1 MKQAVL
7 GTVVLS
13 ITLIVASILF
23 SLDSRSIRQQE
34 IENALEEALKSCAD
48 IWADSTYTAQT
59 EDEFAA
65 DLIQTITT
73 QIESDSAVS
82 IRILDLDNEKGIVS
96 AEAVLKYNYPNGK
109 TGTVSTVKTV
119 IMEKNVFNPD
129 ADIKQTYTVAFYLP
143 DVPEDELY
151 KQYKV
156 LENAAC
162 IVPENP
168 EIEGKTFVRWQ
179 TADGTEVNPSTLQVV
194 SDVSLF
200 AVFIET

>member
-96 AEAVLKYNYPNGK
+96 AEAVLKYKYPNGK

-168 EIEGKTFVRWQ
+168 EIEGKIFVRWQ

-200 AVFIET
+200 AVFN

>member
-34 IENALEEALKSCAD
+34 IENALEEALKSCAES

-129 ADIKQTYTVAFYLP
+129 ADIKQTYTVEFYLT

-200 AVFIET
+200 AVFN

>member
-23 SLDSRSIRQQE
+23 SLDSRTIRQQE
-34 IENALEEALKSCAD
+34 IENALEEALKSCAES
-48 IWADSTYTAQT
+48 IWVNSTYAAQT
-59 EDEFAA
+59 ENEFAA

-129 ADIKQTYTVAFYLP
+129 ADIKQTYTVEFYLP

-168 EIEGKTFVRWQ
+168 EIEVKTFVRWQ
-179 TADGTEVNPSTLQVV
+179 TADGTDVNPSTLQVV

-200 AVFIET
+200 AVFN

>member
-1 MKQAVL
+1 
-7 GTVVLS
+7 
-13 ITLIVASILF
+13 
-23 SLDSRSIRQQE
+23 
-34 IENALEEALKSCAD
+34 
-48 IWADSTYTAQT
+48 
-59 EDEFAA
+59 
-65 DLIQTITT
+65 
-73 QIESDSAVS
+73 
-82 IRILDLDNEKGIVS
+82 
-96 AEAVLKYNYPNGK
+96 
-109 TGTVSTVKTV
+109 
-119 IMEKNVFNPD
+119 MEKNVFNPD

-200 AVFIET
+200 AVFN

>member
-1 MKQAVL
+1 M
-7 GTVVLS
+7 
-13 ITLIVASILF
+13 
-23 SLDSRSIRQQE
+23 
-34 IENALEEALKSCAD
+34 
-48 IWADSTYTAQT
+48 
-59 EDEFAA
+59 
-65 DLIQTITT
+65 

-96 AEAVLKYNYPNGK
+96 VEAVEKYRYPNGK
-109 TGTVSTVKTV
+109 TGTVSTAKTV

-129 ADIKQTYTVAFYLP
+129 ADFKQTYTVAFYLP

-179 TADGTEVNPSTLQVV
+179 TDDGTEVNPSTLQVV

-200 AVFIET
+200 AVFN

>member
-156 LENAAC
+156 LETAAC

-200 AVFIET
+200 AVFN

>member
-1 MKQAVL
+1 MKQTVL
-7 GTVVLS
+7 GTIVVT
-13 ITLIVASILF
+13 ITLIVTSILF
-23 SLDSRSIRQQE
+23 SIDSRTIRQQE
-34 IENALEEALKSCAD
+34 IENALEEALKSCAES
-48 IWADSTYTAQT
+48 IWVNSTYAAQT
-59 EDEFAA
+59 ENEFAA

-96 AEAVLKYNYPNGK
+96 AEAVLKYKYPNGK

-179 TADGTEVNPSTLQVV
+179 TADGTEVNLRTLQVV

-200 AVFIET
+200 AVFN

>member
-96 AEAVLKYNYPNGK
+96 VEAVEKYRYPNGK
-109 TGTVSTVKTV
+109 TGTVSTAKTV

-179 TADGTEVNPSTLQVV
+179 TDDGTEVNPSTLQVV

-200 AVFIET
+200 AVFN

>member
-34 IENALEEALKSCAD
+34 IENALEEALKSCAES
-48 IWADSTYTAQT
+48 IWVNSTYAAQT
-59 EDEFAA
+59 ENEFAA

-96 AEAVLKYNYPNGK
+96 AEAVLKYKYPNGK

-129 ADIKQTYTVAFYLP
+129 ADIKQTYTVEFYLP

-179 TADGTEVNPSTLQVV
+179 TADGTEVHPSTLQVV

-200 AVFIET
+200 AVFN

>member
-34 IENALEEALKSCAD
+34 IENALEEALKSCAES
-48 IWADSTYTAQT
+48 IWVNSTYAAQT
-59 EDEFAA
+59 ENEFAA

-96 AEAVLKYNYPNGK
+96 VEAVEKYRYPNGK
-109 TGTVSTVKTV
+109 TGTVSTAKTV

-129 ADIKQTYTVAFYLP
+129 ADIQQTYTVAFYLP

-179 TADGTEVNPSTLQVV
+179 TDDGTEVNPSTLQVV

-200 AVFIET
+200 AVFN

>member
-34 IENALEEALKSCAD
+34 IENALEEALKTCAES

-65 DLIQTITT
+65 DLIQTLSM

-96 AEAVLKYNYPNGK
+96 AEAVLKYKYPNGK

-168 EIEGKTFVRWQ
+168 EIEGNTFVRWQ
-179 TADGTEVNPSTLQVV
+179 TADGTEVNPRTLQIV

-200 AVFIET
+200 AVFN

>member
-96 AEAVLKYNYPNGK
+96 AEAVLKYKYPNGK

-119 IMEKNVFNPD
+119 IMEKNVFNPA

-200 AVFIET
+200 AVFN

>member
-1 MKQAVL
+1 MKQTVL
-7 GTVVLS
+7 GTIVVT
-13 ITLIVASILF
+13 ITLIVTSILF
-23 SLDSRSIRQQE
+23 SIDSRTIRQQE
-34 IENALEEALKSCAD
+34 IENALEEALKSCAES
-48 IWADSTYTAQT
+48 IWVNSTYAAQT
-59 EDEFAA
+59 ENEFAA

-96 AEAVLKYNYPNGK
+96 AEAVLKYKYPNGK

-143 DVPEDELY
+143 DVLEDELY

-200 AVFIET
+200 AVFN

>member
-1 MKQAVL
+1 MKQTVL
-7 GTVVLS
+7 GTIVVT
-13 ITLIVASILF
+13 ITLIVTSILF
-23 SLDSRSIRQQE
+23 SIDSRTIRQQE
-34 IENALEEALKSCAD
+34 IENALEEALKSCAES
-48 IWADSTYTAQT
+48 IWVNSTYAAQT
-59 EDEFAA
+59 ENEFAA

-96 AEAVLKYNYPNGK
+96 AEAVLKYKYPNGK

-129 ADIKQTYTVAFYLP
+129 ADIKQTYTVEFYLP

-200 AVFIET
+200 AVFN

>member
-1 MKQAVL
+1 MKQTVL
-7 GTVVLS
+7 GTIVVT
-13 ITLIVASILF
+13 ITLIVTSILF
-23 SLDSRSIRQQE
+23 SIDSRTIRQQE
-34 IENALEEALKSCAD
+34 IENALEEALKSCAES
-48 IWADSTYTAQT
+48 IWVNSTYAAQT
-59 EDEFAA
+59 ENEFAA

-129 ADIKQTYTVAFYLP
+129 ADIKQTYTVEFYLP

-151 KQYKV
+151 KQYQV

-179 TADGTEVNPSTLQVV
+179 TADGTEVHPSTLQVV

-200 AVFIET
+200 AVFN

>member
-1 MKQAVL
+1 MKQTVL
-7 GTVVLS
+7 GTIVVT
-13 ITLIVASILF
+13 ITLIVTSILF
-23 SLDSRSIRQQE
+23 SIDSRTIRQQE
-34 IENALEEALKSCAD
+34 IENALEEALKSCAES
-48 IWADSTYTAQT
+48 IWVNSTYAAQT
-59 EDEFAA
+59 ENEFAA

-96 AEAVLKYNYPNGK
+96 AEAVLKYKYPNGK

-200 AVFIET
+200 AVFN

>member
-23 SLDSRSIRQQE
+23 SLDSRTIRQQE
-34 IENALEEALKSCAD
+34 IENALEEALKSCAES
-48 IWADSTYTAQT
+48 IWVNSTYAAQT
-59 EDEFAA
+59 ENEFAA

-129 ADIKQTYTVAFYLP
+129 ADIKQTYTVEFYLP

-200 AVFIET
+200 AVFN

>member
-34 IENALEEALKSCAD
+34 IENALEEALKSCAES
-48 IWADSTYTAQT
+48 IWVNSTYAAQT
-59 EDEFAA
+59 ENEFAA

-96 AEAVLKYNYPNGK
+96 AEAVLKYKYPNGK

-179 TADGTEVNPSTLQVV
+179 TADGTEVNPRTLQIV

-200 AVFIET
+200 AVFN

>member
-194 SDVSLF
+194 SNVSLF
-200 AVFIET
+200 AVFN

>member
-34 IENALEEALKSCAD
+34 IENALEESLKSCAE
-48 IWADSTYTAQT
+48 IIFFNSTYAART
-59 EDEFAA
+59 ENEFAA

-96 AEAVLKYNYPNGK
+96 AEAVLKYKYPNGK

-179 TADGTEVNPSTLQVV
+179 TADGTEVNPRTLQVV

-200 AVFIET
+200 AVFN

>member
-1 MKQAVL
+1 MKQTVL
-7 GTVVLS
+7 GTIVVT
-13 ITLIVASILF
+13 ITLIVTSILF
-23 SLDSRSIRQQE
+23 SIDSRTIRQQE
-34 IENALEEALKSCAD
+34 IENALEEALKSCAES
-48 IWADSTYTAQT
+48 IWVNSTYAAQT
-59 EDEFAA
+59 ENEFAA

-129 ADIKQTYTVAFYLP
+129 ADIKQTYTVEFYLP

-179 TADGTEVNPSTLQVV
+179 TADGTEVHPSTLQVV

-200 AVFIET
+200 AVFN

>member
-96 AEAVLKYNYPNGK
+96 AEAVLKYKYPNGK

-162 IVPENP
+162 IVPKNP
-168 EIEGKTFVRWQ
+168 KIEGKTFVRWQ

-200 AVFIET
+200 AVFN

>member
-23 SLDSRSIRQQE
+23 SLDSRTIRQQE
-34 IENALEEALKSCAD
+34 IENALEEALKSCAES
-48 IWADSTYTAQT
+48 IWVNSTYAAQT
-59 EDEFAA
+59 ENEFAA

-96 AEAVLKYNYPNGK
+96 AEAVLKYKYPNGK

-200 AVFIET
+200 AVFN

>member
-34 IENALEEALKSCAD
+34 IENALEEALKTCAES

-65 DLIQTITT
+65 DLIQTLSM

-96 AEAVLKYNYPNGK
+96 VEAVEKYRYPNGK
-109 TGTVSTVKTV
+109 TGTVSTAKTV

-129 ADIKQTYTVAFYLP
+129 ADIKQTYTVAFYFP

-179 TADGTEVNPSTLQVV
+179 TADGTEVNPRTLQVV

-200 AVFIET
+200 AVFN

>member
-34 IENALEEALKSCAD
+34 IENALEEALKSCAES
-48 IWADSTYTAQT
+48 IWVNSTYAAQT
-59 EDEFAA
+59 ENEFAA

-129 ADIKQTYTVAFYLP
+129 ADIKQTYTVEFYLP

-194 SDVSLF
+194 SNVSLF
-200 AVFIET
+200 AVFN

>member
-34 IENALEEALKSCAD
+34 IENALEEALKSCAES
-48 IWADSTYTAQT
+48 IWVNSTYAAQT
-59 EDEFAA
+59 ENEFAA

-96 AEAVLKYNYPNGK
+96 AEAVLKYKYPNGK

-129 ADIKQTYTVAFYLP
+129 ADIKQTYTVEFYLP

-194 SDVSLF
+194 SNVSLF
-200 AVFIET
+200 AVFN

>member
-96 AEAVLKYNYPNGK
+96 AEAVLKYKYPNGK

-129 ADIKQTYTVAFYLP
+129 ADIKQTYTVACYLP

-194 SDVSLF
+194 SNVSLF
-200 AVFIET
+200 AVFN

>member
-34 IENALEEALKSCAD
+34 IENALEEALKSCAES
-48 IWADSTYTAQT
+48 IWVNSTYAAQT
-59 EDEFAA
+59 ENEFAA

-96 AEAVLKYNYPNGK
+96 AEAVLKYKYPNGK

-129 ADIKQTYTVAFYLP
+129 ADIKQTYTVEFYLP

-200 AVFIET
+200 AVFN

>member
-1 MKQAVL
+1 MKQTVL
-7 GTVVLS
+7 GTIVVT
-13 ITLIVASILF
+13 ITLIVTSILF
-23 SLDSRSIRQQE
+23 SIDSRTIRQQE
-34 IENALEEALKSCAD
+34 IENALEEALKSCAES
-48 IWADSTYTAQT
+48 IWVNSTYAAQT
-59 EDEFAA
+59 ENEFAA

-129 ADIKQTYTVAFYLP
+129 ADIKQTYTVEFYLP

-179 TADGTEVNPSTLQVV
+179 TADGTEVNPSTVQVV

-200 AVFIET
+200 AVFN

>member
-34 IENALEEALKSCAD
+34 IENALEEALKTCAES

-65 DLIQTITT
+65 DLIQTLSM

-96 AEAVLKYNYPNGK
+96 VEAVEKYRYPNGK
-109 TGTVSTVKTV
+109 TGTVSTAKTV

-179 TADGTEVNPSTLQVV
+179 TDDGTEVNPSTLQVV

-200 AVFIET
+200 AVFN

>member
-65 DLIQTITT
+65 GLIQTITT

-82 IRILDLDNEKGIVS
+82 IRILDLDNEMGIVS
-96 AEAVLKYNYPNGK
+96 AEAVLKYKYPNGK

-194 SDVSLF
+194 SNVSLF
-200 AVFIET
+200 AVFN

>member
-129 ADIKQTYTVAFYLP
+129 ADIQQTYTVAFYLP

-200 AVFIET
+200 AVFN

>member
-96 AEAVLKYNYPNGK
+96 AEAVLKYKYPNGK

-129 ADIKQTYTVAFYLP
+129 ADIKQTYTVEFYLP

-156 LENAAC
+156 LEYGAC

-168 EIEGKTFVRWQ
+168 
-179 TADGTEVNPSTLQVV
+179 
-194 SDVSLF
+194 
-200 AVFIET
+200 

>member
-129 ADIKQTYTVAFYLP
+129 ADIKQTYTVEFYLP

-200 AVFIET
+200 AVFN

>member
-96 AEAVLKYNYPNGK
+96 AEAVLKYKYPNGK

-129 ADIKQTYTVAFYLP
+129 ADIKQTYTVEFYLP

-194 SDVSLF
+194 SNVSLF
-200 AVFIET
+200 AVFN

>member
-7 GTVVLS
+7 ETVVLS

-34 IENALEEALKSCAD
+34 IENALEEALKSCAES
-48 IWADSTYTAQT
+48 IWVNSTYAAQT
-59 EDEFAA
+59 ENEFAA

-96 AEAVLKYNYPNGK
+96 AEAVLKYKYPNGK

-129 ADIKQTYTVAFYLP
+129 ADIKQTYTVEFYLP

-200 AVFIET
+200 AVFN

>member
-96 AEAVLKYNYPNGK
+96 AEAVLKYNYPNWK

-200 AVFIET
+200 AVFN

>member
-1 MKQAVL
+1 MKQTVL
-7 GTVVLS
+7 GTIVVT
-13 ITLIVASILF
+13 ITLIVTSILF
-23 SLDSRSIRQQE
+23 SIDSRTIRQQE
-34 IENALEEALKSCAD
+34 IENALEEALKSCAES
-48 IWADSTYTAQT
+48 IWVNSTCAAQT
-59 EDEFAA
+59 ENEFAA

-96 AEAVLKYNYPNGK
+96 AEAVLKYKYPNGK

-179 TADGTEVNPSTLQVV
+179 TADGTEVNPRTLQVV

-200 AVFIET
+200 AVFN

>member
-96 AEAVLKYNYPNGK
+96 AEAVLKYKYPNGK

-129 ADIKQTYTVAFYLP
+129 ADIKQTYTVEFYLP

-200 AVFIET
+200 AVFN

>member
-179 TADGTEVNPSTLQVV
+179 TADGTEVNPRTLQVV

-200 AVFIET
+200 AVFN